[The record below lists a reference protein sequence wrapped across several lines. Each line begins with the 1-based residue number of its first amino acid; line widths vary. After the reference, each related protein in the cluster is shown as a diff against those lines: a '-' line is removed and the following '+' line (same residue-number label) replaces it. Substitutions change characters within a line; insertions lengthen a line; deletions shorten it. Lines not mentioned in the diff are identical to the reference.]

1 MVQLGKIASKFYPF
15 SLCINLIYFNREIN
29 SLPFK
34 TLEVGEYDCFVNEE
48 DQISVTRWKDSTYV
62 IFITNYSSTE
72 DETKYF
78 KRGAS
83 EETTMPMVAFDYRG
97 NMISVCRWWL
107 TIFFFFIDIVIVNA
121 WKIFV
126 HDNERLSRK
135 QCTVS
140 YLLVLNII
148 CTYLY

>member
-1 MVQLGKIASKFYPF
+1 M
-15 SLCINLIYFNREIN
+15 
-29 SLPFK
+29 
-34 TLEVGEYDCFVNEE
+34 EVGEYDCFVNEE

-97 NMISVCRWWL
+97 NMISVDQYGRNSKLYTISRRVCRWWL

-126 HDNERLSRK
+126 HNNERLSRK

-148 CTYLY
+148 CTYLYFLFSKSIFVKFLQLH

>member
-1 MVQLGKIASKFYPF
+1 
-15 SLCINLIYFNREIN
+15 
-29 SLPFK
+29 
-34 TLEVGEYDCFVNEE
+34 
-48 DQISVTRWKDSTYV
+48 VTRWKDSTYA

-97 NMISVCRWWL
+97 NMISVDQYGRNSKLYTISRRVCRWWL

-126 HDNERLSRK
+126 HNNERLSRK

-148 CTYLY
+148 CTYLYFLFSKSIFVKFLQLH